1 MQVERL
7 VVGPLAANCYLVRCS
22 EDGEALVIDPGADPE
37 AILKKVE
44 KERLTLRY
52 IINTH
57 GHGDH
62 IGANA
67 TLRERTGAAILI
79 HAADA
84 PMLTS
89 AVKNLSSWLNGG
101 VVSPPADRTLADGE
115 ELRCGNVAFKVLA
128 TPGHTPGG
136 ISILGPG
143 VVFTGDTLFQGSI
156 GRTDFPGGS
165 LPVLL
170 KSIREKLLIL
180 PDETTVYPGHG
191 PATTIG
197 REKLENP
204 FLR

>member
-1 MQVERL
+1 
-7 VVGPLAANCYLVRCS
+7 LVRCS
-22 EDGEALVIDPGADPE
+22 ENGEALVIDPGADPE
-37 AILKKVE
+37 AILKEVE
-44 KERLTLRY
+44 KDGLKLRY

-67 TLRERTGAAILI
+67 ALKEHTGAAILI

-101 VVSPPADRTLADGE
+101 VVSPPADRTLMDGE
-115 ELRCGNVAFKVLA
+115 EIRCGDVAFRVLA

-165 LPVLL
+165 FSVLL
-170 KSIREKLLIL
+170 RSIREKLLTL

-191 PATTIG
+191 PATSIG
-197 REKLENP
+197 REKVDNP

>member
-1 MQVERL
+1 MHVKRI
-7 VVGPLAANCYLVRCS
+7 VVGPLASNCYLVRCS
-22 EDGEALVIDPGADPE
+22 DNGEALVIDPGAEPE
-37 AILKKVE
+37 VILKQLE
-44 KERLTLRY
+44 MEGLTLRY

-67 TLRERTGAAILI
+67 ALKELTGAAILI
-79 HAADA
+79 HAGDA

-89 AVKNLSSWLNGG
+89 AVKNLSAWLDGG
-101 VVSPPADRTLADGE
+101 IVSPPADRTLADGD
-115 ELRCGNVAFKVLA
+115 ELRCGDIVFKVLA

-165 LPVLL
+165 FTVLL

-180 PDETTVYPGHG
+180 PDETLVYPGHG
-191 PATTIG
+191 PATSIG
-197 REKLENP
+197 REKMENP
-204 FLR
+204 FLQ